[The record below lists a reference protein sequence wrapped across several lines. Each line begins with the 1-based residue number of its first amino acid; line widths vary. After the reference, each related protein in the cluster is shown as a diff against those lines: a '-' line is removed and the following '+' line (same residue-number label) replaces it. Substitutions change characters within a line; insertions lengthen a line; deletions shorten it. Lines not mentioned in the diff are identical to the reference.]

1 MTVGPHDPQF
11 SEEFLN
17 AFVDNQI
24 DADEKSRAYPLID
37 KDEQLNRQV
46 CELRKVSD
54 LVRLAYNE
62 PLLPKR
68 RRKHRR
74 SEVMRRLSP
83 MFAPLVLAS
92 GIAIGWLLHTM
103 LPTPP
108 LGPSHTDTRI
118 AATQAVTTKVLF
130 HLDNDNRADMR
141 QVLQEAGTLLAR
153 YRAEGRLAKVEVLAD
168 GPGLSLLRRH
178 ITPFA
183 ARIARLQS
191 KYPNLIFAACQDT
204 IDRLTRRTG
213 VTIHLLPQAIIVP
226 SAVAE
231 IVHLQRRGWTYISA

>member
-1 MTVGPHDPQF
+1 MTDGPRF

-24 DADEKSRAYPLID
+24 DAGEKSRAYPLID
-37 KDEQLNRQV
+37 EDEQLNRQV
-46 CELRKVSD
+46 CELHKISD
-54 LVRLAYNE
+54 LVRLAYRE
-62 PLLPKR
+62 PPPPRAR
-68 RRKHRR
+68 RRLARDFAH
-74 SEVMRRLSP
+74 RLSP
-83 MFAPLVLAS
+83 LFAPLVLAS
-92 GIAIGWLLHTM
+92 GIAIGWLLHTV
-103 LPTPP
+103 LPVSPLNPP
-108 LGPSHTDTRI
+108 MGTRV
-118 AATQAVTTKVLF
+118 AAARTITTKVLF

-183 ARIARLQS
+183 ARIAQLKS
-191 KYPNLIFAACQDT
+191 EYPNLIFAACQDT
-204 IDRLTRRTG
+204 IDRLRRRTG
-213 VTIHLLPQAIIVP
+213 ITVHLLPQAIIVP

-231 IVHLQRRGWTYISA
+231 IVRLQRRGWTYISA

>member
-1 MTVGPHDPQF
+1 MTDGPRF

-24 DADEKSRAYPLID
+24 DAGEKSRAYPLID
-37 KDEQLNRQV
+37 EDEQLNRQV
-46 CELRKVSD
+46 CELHKISD
-54 LVRLAYNE
+54 LVRLA
-62 PLLPKR
+62 R
-68 RRKHRR
+68 DFAH
-74 SEVMRRLSP
+74 RLSP
-83 MFAPLVLAS
+83 LFAPLVLAS
-92 GIAIGWLLHTM
+92 GIAIGWLLHTV
-103 LPTPP
+103 LPVSPLNPP
-108 LGPSHTDTRI
+108 MGTRV
-118 AATQAVTTKVLF
+118 AAARTITTKVLF

-183 ARIARLQS
+183 ARIAQLKS
-191 KYPNLIFAACQDT
+191 EYPNLIFAACQDT
-204 IDRLTRRTG
+204 IDRLRRRTG
-213 VTIHLLPQAIIVP
+213 ITVHLLPQAIIVP

-231 IVHLQRRGWTYISA
+231 IVRLQRRGWTYISA